1 MHREAMDDKDEGS
14 GDDDGA
20 MHCLAGLVEWLVG
33 YCEFQGNR
41 WSGGI
46 GIDESY
52 IMKPCSIIIKARKLN
67 LTNCSS
73 D

>member
-1 MHREAMDDKDEGS
+1 MIHREAMDDKDEGS

-33 YCEFQGNR
+33 YCEFQGNG

-46 GIDESY
+46 DWY
-52 IMKPCSIIIKARKLN
+52 
-67 LTNCSS
+67 
-73 D
+73 